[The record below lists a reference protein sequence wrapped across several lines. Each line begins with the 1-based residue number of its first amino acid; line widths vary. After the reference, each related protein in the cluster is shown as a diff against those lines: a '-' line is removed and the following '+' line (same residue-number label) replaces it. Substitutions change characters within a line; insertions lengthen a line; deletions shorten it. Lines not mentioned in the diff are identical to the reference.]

1 MKLSYTT
8 KAKDDLELAYVWYER
23 QRNGLGA
30 DFLDCIESSIQSIRA
45 NPEIYQIYYA
55 SFHGC
60 VVRRF
65 PFVIFYTIESQE
77 IVVHSIFDSR
87 QDIEKRPSQHK

>member
-1 MKLSYTT
+1 MKLRYTSR
-8 KAKDDLELAYVWYER
+8 AKDDLELAYAWYER
-23 QRNGLGA
+23 QHKSLGD
-30 DFLDCIESSIQSIRA
+30 DFLDCIEASIKSIMT
-45 NPEIYQIYYA
+45 NPEMYQVYYA

-65 PFVIFYTIESQE
+65 PLFNFYTIETKD

-87 QDIEKRPSQHK
+87 QSTETRP

>member
-1 MKLSYTT
+1 MT
-8 KAKDDLELAYVWYER
+8 
-23 QRNGLGA
+23 
-30 DFLDCIESSIQSIRA
+30 
-45 NPEIYQIYYA
+45 NPEMYQVYYA

-65 PFVIFYTIESQE
+65 PFLIFYTIEAKD

-87 QDIEKRPSQHK
+87 QSTETKP

>member
-1 MKLSYTT
+1 MKLHYTSR
-8 KAKDDLELAYVWYER
+8 AKDDLELAYAWYER
-23 QRNGLGA
+23 QRKGLGC
-30 DFLDCIESSIQSIRA
+30 DFLNCIEASIHSIMA
-45 NPEIYQIYYA
+45 NPEMYQVYYA

-65 PFVIFYTIESQE
+65 PFLIFYTIEAKD

-87 QDIEKRPSQHK
+87 QSTETRP

>member
-1 MKLSYTT
+1 MKLRYTT
-8 KAKDDLELAYVWYER
+8 KAKDDLELAYAWYEK
-23 QRNGLGA
+23 QRTGLGA
-30 DFLDCIESSIQSIRA
+30 DFLGCIETSIQSITK
-45 NPEIYQIYYA
+45 NPEMYQVYYS

-65 PFVIFYTIESQE
+65 PFLIFYTIETQE
-77 IVVHSIFDSR
+77 VVVHSIFDSR